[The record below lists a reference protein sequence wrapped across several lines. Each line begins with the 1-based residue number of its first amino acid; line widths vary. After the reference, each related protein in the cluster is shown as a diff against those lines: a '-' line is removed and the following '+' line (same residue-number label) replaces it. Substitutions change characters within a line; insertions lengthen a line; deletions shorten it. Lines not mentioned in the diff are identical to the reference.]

1 MALKGIDVSY
11 WNGAVDWNK
20 VKAAGIKFAILRC
33 GYSTT
38 GKDSTFER
46 NVKECERVGIPWG
59 AYLYSY
65 AESVDEARKELQ
77 NCLASLKGKKP
88 SYPIYYDLEDGST
101 TGKCSNSTILSM
113 AKVFVEGLEKAGYW
127 AGIYAN
133 LNWFTTKLTDPWYD
147 KKAKWVAQYN
157 DNCTYKK
164 EYGMWQY
171 TSDGKING
179 INGRFDMNWSYVDYQ
194 AKITG
199 KSNTS
204 AAPAQPK
211 PSTPAQTSTSIKSQ
225 NIGGNDMTR
234 GYFKKG
240 DANEGVYAYKQLLI
254 ALKQA
259 KIISQGV
266 DDNNKFGDGTVEA
279 TKQVQRAAKITVDGL
294 AGSQTIRACY
304 VLLGKKL

>member
-11 WNGAVDWNK
+11 WNGMVDWNK

-46 NVKECERVGIPWG
+46 NVKECEKVGIPWG

-65 AESVDEARKELQ
+65 AESVDEAKKELQ
-77 NCLASLKGKKP
+77 NCLSSLKGKKP
-88 SYPIYYDLEDGST
+88 SYPIYYDLEDGPT
-101 TGKCSNSTILSM
+101 TGKCSNSAILAM

-133 LNWFTTKLTDPWYD
+133 LNWFTTKLTDSWYD

-157 DNCTYKK
+157 DKCTYKK

-171 TSDGKING
+171 TSDGKISG

-204 AAPAQPK
+204 SAPAQPK
-211 PSTPAQTSTSIKSQ
+211 PSTPAQTGTSIKSQ

-254 ALKQA
+254 ALKKA